1 MYNVYILRILKLL
14 RPKMSFKEIVFTAIY
29 IYIISIPFALQSQ
42 CRHSSQRF
50 NIIHTFI

>member
-1 MYNVYILRILKLL
+1 
-14 RPKMSFKEIVFTAIY
+14 MSFKEIGFTA

-50 NIIHTFI
+50 NIVYTFI